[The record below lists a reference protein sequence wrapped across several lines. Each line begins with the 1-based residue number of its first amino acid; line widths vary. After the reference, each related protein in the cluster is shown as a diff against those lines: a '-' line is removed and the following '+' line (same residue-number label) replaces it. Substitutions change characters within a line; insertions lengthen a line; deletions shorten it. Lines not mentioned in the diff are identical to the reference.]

1 MSPRLLI
8 TGGGGFVGSH
18 LAEGFARLGYAVTAL
33 DRSFDDQTRRRL
45 AGVSCVERELD
56 GKSLRALGRFD
67 IVVHAA
73 AITSTPEETGLSE
86 ATHMSL
92 NLTLFL
98 DCYTFA
104 RDHGARIFVFLSSSG
119 VFSFAEADTLTESV
133 PPRGT
138 SAYALAKRAGEVI
151 AGSLDGCLVARLG
164 PIYGPHETSR
174 PSRLTPSPI
183 RRWLDRLETGQPI
196 RVEQPLSRRDWTYA
210 PDLAPALHRL
220 FQHAG
225 VTGIIHLTSG
235 ETLSDRDLALHL
247 GAAFGVTPQVEEAA
261 GAPIRAPMRSE
272 RAELAD
278 FTWTPLHRGIEQ
290 LREVLA

>member
-45 AGVSCVERELD
+45 SGVSCVERELD
-56 GKSLRALGRFD
+56 GTILRALGRFD

-73 AITSTPEETGLSE
+73 AITSTPEEMGLSE
-86 ATHMSL
+86 AAHMSL

-98 DCYTFA
+98 DSFTFA
-104 RDHGARIFVFLSSSG
+104 RDHEARLFVFLSSSG

-174 PSRLTPSPI
+174 ASRLTPSPI
-183 RRWLDRLETGQPI
+183 RRWLDRLERGQPI
-196 RVEQPLSRRDWTYA
+196 RVEQPLACRDWTYA
-210 PDLAPALHRL
+210 PDLAPALHHL
-220 FQHAG
+220 FQDAST
-225 VTGIIHLTSG
+225 TGIVHLTSG
-235 ETLSDRDLALHL
+235 EALSDWNLASSL
-247 GAAFGVTPQVEEAA
+247 GAAFGVTPRLGEAG
-261 GAPIRAPMRSE
+261 GAPVRVPMRSE
-272 RAELAD
+272 RTELAD
-278 FTWTPLHRGIEQ
+278 FPWTPLQRGIEQ
-290 LREVLA
+290 IREVLA